1 MKLVVRHL
9 TEADLEAAGTIA
21 MAAYERTQSLEAAVR
36 RNLALQPDGW
46 YLALLDDTP
55 VGLGG
60 AVNYGPF
67 AYLGLM
73 SVLPSVQG
81 HGIGMA
87 LMERILAW
95 LDDRQCPT
103 VLLNAR
109 PRAVSL
115 YKRYGFVEIDQTL
128 QLHRSEQAP
137 MMQPPAPRVTFIPA
151 DEIPVVAAFDTLAF
165 GANRLA
171 ALSDYCAQET
181 ARFLISRDASGQ
193 LTGFL
198 VARQGTLGPW
208 NTSAMA
214 DAKCLLQQALALPF
228 LGPLTVSLSARHH
241 GALDLLA
248 RYGFQVHRA
257 LPHMRRG
264 QPLQR
269 DTQFHLYA
277 MDSLGLG

>member
-9 TEADLEAAGTIA
+9 TETDLEVAGTIA
-21 MAAYERTQSLEAAVR
+21 MAAYERTHSLEAEVR

-60 AVNYGPF
+60 AVDYGPF

-73 SVLPSVQG
+73 SVLPAMQG

-87 LMERILAW
+87 LMKRILAW

-115 YKRYGFVEIDQTL
+115 YKRCGFVEIDQTL
-128 QLHRSEQAP
+128 QLHRAEQVP
-137 MMQPPAPRVTFIPA
+137 VTQPPVPLVTSISTDELPA
-151 DEIPVVAAFDTLAF
+151 VAAFDALAF

-171 ALSDYCAQET
+171 ALSDHCAQDT
-181 ARFLISRDASGQ
+181 AHFLISRDIAGQ
-193 LTGFL
+193 LTGLL

-208 NTSAMA
+208 NTSSVA
-214 DAKCLLQQALALPF
+214 DAECLLRQALALPF
-228 LGPLTVSLSARHH
+228 SEPLTVSLSARHH
-241 GALDLLA
+241 AALDLLA
-248 RYGFQVHRA
+248 RYGFQVCRT

-277 MDSLGLG
+277 MDNLGLG